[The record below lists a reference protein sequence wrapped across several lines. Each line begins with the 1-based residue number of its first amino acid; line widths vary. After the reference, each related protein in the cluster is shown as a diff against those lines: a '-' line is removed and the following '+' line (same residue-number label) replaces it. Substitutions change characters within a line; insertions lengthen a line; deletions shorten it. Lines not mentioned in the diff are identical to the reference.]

1 MGANLAAAPGSYG
14 QRVAFGERFAQ
25 KRDALTAIRRP
36 SGKNPQEKVAMIQ
49 RDIAEPSQNVRQRRP
64 FGPKSGPSGRE
75 TDFSPSRRLEKHPTS
90 GRYSNTSPQSA
101 GTRRTCTQAHPHV
114 RCSVKQNTLDRKKKR
129 ASRARDANE
138 NGGGG
143 GIRTL
148 VRGVPVNGFRDRRIQ
163 PLCHSSVKK

>member
-1 MGANLAAAPGSYG
+1 MGATLAAAPGSYG
-14 QRVAFGERFAQ
+14 QRVTSGERFAQ
-25 KRDALTAIRRP
+25 NREALTAIRRQF
-36 SGKNPQEKVAMIQ
+36 GKNPQEKVAMIQ
-49 RDIAEPSQNVRQRRP
+49 RDIAAPPQNVRQRRP
-64 FGPKSGPSGRE
+64 FGPKSVPSGRE
-75 TDFSPSRRLEKHPTS
+75 TDYSPSRRPEKHPTS

-114 RCSVKQNTLDRKKKR
+114 RFSVKQNTLDRKKNEPQG
-129 ASRARDANE
+129 ARDANE